1 MGGYK
6 NKKNKGKLTLNSLFA
21 RLILIITHFMQ
32 EMTIKGIEPEL
43 NRMSIAYQEELSEL
57 RRIHQSQI
65 EEIEATWHRRMAT
78 MRDKMDAERE
88 QAVVTERENSRN
100 RYNMPNTFLL
110 NQFDKIFEFFIIH
123 KMFLNVDCLRF

>member
-1 MGGYK
+1 
-6 NKKNKGKLTLNSLFA
+6 
-21 RLILIITHFMQ
+21 
-32 EMTIKGIEPEL
+32 MTIKGIEPEL

-88 QAVVTERENSRN
+88 QAIVIERENSRN
-100 RYNMPNTFLL
+100 RYLYFYFLHYKPRRYL
-110 NQFDKIFEFFIIH
+110 FIISHNFFFINLSLMIILS
-123 KMFLNVDCLRF
+123 F

>member
-1 MGGYK
+1 M
-6 NKKNKGKLTLNSLFA
+6 NLNSLFV
-21 RLILIITHFMQ
+21 RVILIITRFMQ

-57 RRIHQSQI
+57 RRIHQSQV

-78 MRDKMDAERE
+78 MRDKMDTERE

-100 RYNMPNTFLL
+100 RYNIPNTF
-110 NQFDKIFEFFIIH
+110 
-123 KMFLNVDCLRF
+123 